1 MNHQDKR
8 ALSVN
13 YKLCRQQLII
23 NAPTHTERE
32 TRMHHFYRMILPVA
46 VVVAVTL
53 SCVAPLLFRAFALDF
68 QPFARRQM
76 WRRLV

>member
-1 MNHQDKR
+1 
-8 ALSVN
+8 
-13 YKLCRQQLII
+13 
-23 NAPTHTERE
+23 
-32 TRMHHFYRMILPVA
+32 MHHFYRMIFPVA